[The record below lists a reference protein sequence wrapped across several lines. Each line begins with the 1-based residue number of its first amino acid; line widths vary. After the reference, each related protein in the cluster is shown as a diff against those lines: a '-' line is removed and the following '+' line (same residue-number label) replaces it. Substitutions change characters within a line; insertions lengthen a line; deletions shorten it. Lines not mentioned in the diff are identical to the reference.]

1 MPLKIVHNDITNMD
15 VDVIVNAANS
25 HLLAGGGVCGAIF
38 NKAGIKDL
46 QDACDKLSPVY
57 TGEAVITPG
66 FQLKARFIIHA
77 VGPIYKDG
85 RHHEEELLS
94 NAYMNSLELAS
105 DYKCQSIAFP
115 LISSGIY
122 GYPKDEALLVATN
135 TISKFLMNHDI
146 DVYLVVFDKQAV
158 KLSEKLYTDIEHYID
173 EYYYEEP
180 YSSQYFESIRCLK
193 ASSLDDVVNDLDESF
208 SETLFKFINHKHMS
222 DVEVYKRANID
233 HKLFFKMR
241 NTHYHPNKKTVLA
254 LSVALYLS
262 IDETEELLDKAGYSL
277 SNSQKVDVIV
287 KYFIENKDYDL
298 FKINN
303 ALFCFELPIL
313 S

>member
-15 VDVIVNAANS
+15 VDVIVNAANT

-38 NKAGIKDL
+38 NKAGVRQL
-46 QDACDKLSPVY
+46 QEACDKLSPVS

-77 VGPIYKDG
+77 VGPRYIDG
-85 RHHEEELLS
+85 KHHEEELLS
-94 NAYMNSLELAS
+94 NAYTSSLKVAL

-146 DVYLVVFDKQAV
+146 DVYLVVFDQQAV

-180 YSSQYFESIRCLK
+180 YSRQCFESIRCST
-193 ASSLDDVVNDLDESF
+193 ASLDESF
-208 SETLFKFINHKHMS
+208 SETLFKFIDHKHMS
-222 DVEVYKRANID
+222 DIEVYKRANID
-233 HKLFFKMR
+233 RKLFFKMR

-254 LSVALYLS
+254 LSIALYLS
-262 IDETEELLDKAGYSL
+262 IDETEDLLDKAGYSL

-287 KYFIENKDYDL
+287 RYFIENEDYDL